1 MIDRYMMSDITFYQ
15 ETTFMFPIQIKK
27 LNGNMIYNL
36 TKNKNSNTLFFV
48 CGISRSVLC
57 VRASSGP
64 RTSLFLIKCQ
74 SVGFKET

>member
-1 MIDRYMMSDITFYQ
+1 MRRGVGMIDRYMMSDITFYQ

-48 CGISRSVLC
+48 CGISREPFC
-57 VRASSGP
+57 VSGQVQD
-64 RTSLFLIKCQ
+64 RELHCF
-74 SVGFKET
+74 